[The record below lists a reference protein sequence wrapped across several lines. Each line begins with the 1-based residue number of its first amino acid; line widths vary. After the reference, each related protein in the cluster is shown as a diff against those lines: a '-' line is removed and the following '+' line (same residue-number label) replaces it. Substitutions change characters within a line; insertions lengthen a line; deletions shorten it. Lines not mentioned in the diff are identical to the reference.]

1 MSSQLGSDEKDRFLA
16 DARGDLD
23 CILQRVSEDVANAIN
38 TAIDSDIQRIGP
50 DAYFVNKWRTLRP
63 LYKQL
68 ASNVADYCKMLLRL
82 KNIECLVYARAKEVD
97 SARRTVQ
104 RRIEW
109 GNMHQ
114 QPIRTL
120 KDMFSEMHDLSGTM
134 IVVNQPKMDAV
145 NKIIKEFFKE
155 VGNQTD
161 WEAPA
166 QHISTLG
173 NHRSYNHHVTLSKT
187 KYHEAA
193 KFEIQVVSYQTHTYS
208 MVSHDWEYKGMH
220 GPLEK
225 KDKFVLEILK
235 STGCTYDLVSQYFE
249 QRKAEIS
256 TSVGQHH
263 LYFASQGLNGPL
275 PIDLTI
281 EQASDSTAINKSKIS
296 WQQVRDDIATLSSAL
311 HHNTSLLQQFD
322 SNARVGGTAIAGNS
336 YITSETNTSARGGLN
351 KPTTSRKAIRD
362 LHRLEQHYTCG
373 KSMID
378 CHLSSQANKGKIH
391 NHFNDTLR
399 TSDRGDKLDKYDIL
413 ATQPTT
419 SQASDNT
426 WTAVPE
432 RLRLKSTMSYPDLP
446 TDTWVRSVTSFKPLH
461 YGRNW
466 IFGTLMISTT
476 VVSCKR
482 DSRGNSDNEEK
493 QEKLRSIKYIPPRWI
508 SSRGVVCSK
517 TTIKWLNLHT
527 QSDPIFRLRTVNI
540 VSDSSDLFEAC
551 RNWEFAK
558 IYDLFKTGK
567 ASPYDMDDTGRNVLG
582 WLGIGPAQKS
592 SCFRKIADENLPTS
606 DVNVIAKLTTVMEE
620 FVELIKRLTE
630 WGVDAS
636 ELEECEQ

>member
-1 MSSQLGSDEKDRFLA
+1 MSSQLGHDKKDGFLA

-23 CILQRVSEDVANAIN
+23 YILQRVSEDVANAIN
-38 TAIDSDIQRIGP
+38 AATDSDIQRIGP
-50 DAYFVNKWRTLRP
+50 DAYFVDRWRTLRP

-82 KNIECLVYARAKEVD
+82 KDVECLVYARAKEVD
-97 SARRTVQ
+97 SARRTLQ

-109 GNMHQ
+109 GDMHQ

-166 QHISTLG
+166 QHISSLG

-220 GPLEK
+220 GPLEE
-225 KDKFVLEILK
+225 KDKFILEILK
-235 STGCTYDLVSQYFE
+235 STGCTYDLISQYFE
-249 QRKAEIS
+249 QRKVEIS

-263 LYFASQGLNGPL
+263 LYFASQELNGPL
-275 PIDLTI
+275 PMDLTI
-281 EQASDSTAINKSKIS
+281 EQASDSTAMDKSKIS
-296 WQQVRDDIATLSSAL
+296 WQQVRDDIAALSSAL
-311 HHNTSLLQQFD
+311 HHNNSLLQQFD
-322 SNARVGGTAIAGNS
+322 SNTRVWGTAIAGNP
-336 YITSETNTSARGGLN
+336 YITTETHTSARGGLN
-351 KPTTSRKAIRD
+351 KPTTSRKGIRD
-362 LHRLEQHYTCG
+362 LHRLEQHYTGG

-378 CHLSSQANKGKIH
+378 WRLSSQANKNKIH
-391 NHFNDTLR
+391 NHFNDTMR
-399 TSDRGDKLDKYDIL
+399 ASDRGNRLDKSDIL

-419 SQASDNT
+419 LQPSDT
-426 WTAVPE
+426 KSTVVPE
-432 RLRLKSTMSYPDLP
+432 HLRLKSTMSYPDLP
-446 TDTWVRSVTSFKPLH
+446 TDTWVRSVTSFKLLH

-466 IFGTLMISTT
+466 IFGTVMIITT

-482 DSRGNSDNEEK
+482 DGRDNSGLEEK
-493 QEKLRSIKYIPPRWI
+493 QEKLRSMKYIPPRWI

-517 TTIKWLNLHT
+517 TTTKRLNLHT
-527 QSDPIFRLRTVNI
+527 QSDPTFRLRTINI
-540 VSDSSDLFEAC
+540 VSQESDVFVAC
-551 RNWEFAK
+551 QNWEFDK

-567 ASPYDMDDTGRNVLG
+567 ASPYDMDERGRNVLG
-582 WLGIGPAQKS
+582 FLSLGPQSDSSWLQK
-592 SCFRKIADENLPTS
+592 ILEENSP
-606 DVNVIAKLTTVMEE
+606 VNVLVKVTTAMEE
-620 FVELIKRLTE
+620 FIELVKRLVE

-636 ELEECEQ
+636 ELEEYEQ